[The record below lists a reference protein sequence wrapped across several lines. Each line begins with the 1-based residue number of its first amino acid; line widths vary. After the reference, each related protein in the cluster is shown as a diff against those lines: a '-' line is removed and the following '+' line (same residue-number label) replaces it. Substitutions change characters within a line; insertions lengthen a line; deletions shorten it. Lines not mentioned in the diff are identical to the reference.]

1 MTHNSK
7 YRYFFILLLLIFSF
21 ITPNLMR
28 AQTKLRIYQDY
39 IDTYSKI
46 AQKNMADYKI
56 PASITLAQGLL
67 ESGAGKSNLSIRSN
81 NHFGIKCHNG
91 WRGEKVYA
99 ADDTPNDCFR
109 KYKRVEDSYE
119 DHAQFIAN
127 NFRYRE
133 LFNLS
138 ITDYR
143 GWARGLQKAG
153 YATDKAYANKL
164 IKLVEDYELYKYDNK
179 NYTKGSKPIATTS
192 VSWTHQPYK
201 THGLVYVEA
210 VNGDSFASIANEFGF
225 KDKKLLKYNDAGE
238 GFPLNKGDIVY
249 FQKKKAR
256 ADEPYYEHVVQIGES
271 MHSISQKYGIRLREL
286 YRLNKKNYKYVPEE
300 GDKLKLR

>member
-1 MTHNSK
+1 MNYK
-7 YRYFFILLLLIFSF
+7 YRYIFVLTIFIVAIIAPGTALGQS
-21 ITPNLMR
+21 R
-28 AQTKLRIYQDY
+28 LRIYENY
-39 IDTYSKI
+39 IDIYSRI
-46 AQKNMADYKI
+46 AQQNMVSYKI

-109 KYKRVEDSYE
+109 KYERVEHSYE

-164 IKLVEDYELYKYDNK
+164 IKLIEDYELYRYDNK
-179 NYTKGSKPIATTS
+179 NYSKGSKVTPPTTS
-192 VSWTHQPYK
+192 VSWKHQPYK
-201 THGLVYVEA
+201 THGLVYVVA

-225 KDKKLLKYNDAGE
+225 KEKKLLKYNDAGE
-238 GFPLNKGDIVY
+238 GFPLNDGDIVY

-256 ADEPYYEHVVQIGES
+256 ADEPYYEHLVQIGES

-286 YRLNKKNYKYVPEE
+286 YRLNKKSYKYVPEE
-300 GDKLKLR
+300 GDKLRLR